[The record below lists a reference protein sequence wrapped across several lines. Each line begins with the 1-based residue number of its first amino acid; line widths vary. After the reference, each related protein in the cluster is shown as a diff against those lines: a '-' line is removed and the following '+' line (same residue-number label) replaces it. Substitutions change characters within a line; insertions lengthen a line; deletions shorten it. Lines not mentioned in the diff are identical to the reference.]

1 MTTNTG
7 AVPALNGDPVSG
19 VGMPVVELIEYPETF
34 PEPILATY
42 RNLPEESTVTEI
54 GFVPAVKAGPGTAVR
69 APLAGGGFK
78 NERIRGARAGYD
90 NKSTERANPR
100 EEGGISNTRE
110 GTG

>member
-69 APLAGGGFK
+69 APLAGGKIQNQKMPGPRVITHSKRFP
-78 NERIRGARAGYD
+78 RC
-90 NKSTERANPR
+90 NP
-100 EEGGISNTRE
+100 
-110 GTG
+110 